1 MYGRPAPVD
10 AIVVS
15 MCSARD
21 LRAAVK
27 LLLKRTYPQLL
38 RARHLMED
46 AGISAPVSPAPPRP
60 AGLKLRCSCMPVD
73 CTCTLMHVRVRT
85 W

>member
-1 MYGRPAPVD
+1 MVYSHPAPVD

-46 AGISAPVSPAPPRP
+46 TGISAAVSPLA
-60 AGLKLRCSCMPVD
+60 S
-73 CTCTLMHVRVRT
+73 VRSSNQEGCVS
-85 W
+85 